1 MLRFDT
7 FAVLVTVV
15 GTFFVS
21 KLVVM
26 DVICVDGEGPRVQS
40 VCGVQIIEIF
50 LNLQKIVKEPNVA
63 LAPFPRRGSKIAG
76 PSFP

>member
-1 MLRFDT
+1 MRFVLRFDT

-15 GTFFVS
+15 GTFSVS
-21 KLVVM
+21 KLFAM

-50 LNLQKIVKEPNVA
+50 LNLQKNSERAQCVSQI
-63 LAPFPRRGSKIAG
+63 RRTAHKI
-76 PSFP
+76 S